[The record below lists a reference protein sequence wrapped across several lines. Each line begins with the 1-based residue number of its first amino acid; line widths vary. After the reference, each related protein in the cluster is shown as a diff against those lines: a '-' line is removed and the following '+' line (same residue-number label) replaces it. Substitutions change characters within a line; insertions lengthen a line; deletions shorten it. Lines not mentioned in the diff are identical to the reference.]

1 MIKNIFFII
10 FATFFLNGCF
20 NSSPS
25 EEFAIQSLKDTLSK
39 DNDIYTVSDMK
50 VINGWVDEK
59 NKNKYTIKISF
70 KKNLNSS
77 YENLVLTKATKILDD
92 LFLNEDIKDIK
103 NPIEITYSYKYRIF
117 DEKSARFIEDSQ
129 ANKELYRSFI
139 SSCTPCLE
147 FIKGVDKNNLLSNIQ
162 AASLGQAIVFLKEEK
177 NIPISNAKENSIY
190 SELELNFR
198 KTDKGWDLI
207 K

>member
-1 MIKNIFFII
+1 M
-10 FATFFLNGCF
+10 
-20 NSSPS
+20 
-25 EEFAIQSLKDTLSK
+25 
-39 DNDIYTVSDMK
+39 
-50 VINGWVDEK
+50 
-59 NKNKYTIKISF
+59 
-70 KKNLNSS
+70 
-77 YENLVLTKATKILDD
+77 KIL
-92 LFLNEDIKDIK
+92 KQ
-103 NPIEITYSYKYRIF
+103 TR
-117 DEKSARFIEDSQ
+117 
-129 ANKELYRSFI
+129 
-139 SSCTPCLE
+139 TPCLE